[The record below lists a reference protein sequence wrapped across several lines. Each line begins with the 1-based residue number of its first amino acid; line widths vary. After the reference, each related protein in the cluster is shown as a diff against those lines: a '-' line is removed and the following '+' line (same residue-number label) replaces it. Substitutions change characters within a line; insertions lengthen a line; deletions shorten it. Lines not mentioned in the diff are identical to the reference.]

1 MDKCKYFKRRKLKDA
16 GKAHTHPERKADRYK
31 VSIKAG
37 KWNNVVKKGLRL
49 SRL

>member
-1 MDKCKYFKRRKLKDA
+1 
-16 GKAHTHPERKADRYK
+16 

-49 SRL
+49 SRLWVRRGLSSGL